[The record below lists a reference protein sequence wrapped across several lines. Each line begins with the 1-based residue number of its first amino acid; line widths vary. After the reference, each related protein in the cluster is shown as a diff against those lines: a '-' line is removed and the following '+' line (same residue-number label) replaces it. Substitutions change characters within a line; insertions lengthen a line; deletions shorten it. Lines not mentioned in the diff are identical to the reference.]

1 MLCSKIILFEA
12 SYEDNFYSENVQFFD
27 EGNSNEIDCL
37 FMNYSAANLL
47 PFQHYQLVLKLLSL
61 MIINEDQDIKFIC
74 KHVLLQKDH
83 YNFSLATYNVQDLVV
98 STEGNGSVSVQC
110 VFVSG
115 STADGCHVIFT
126 DTSNGRNEYFN
137 ITGSDN
143 TIISVSTSGVYNV
156 TGYDISNGSLYGP
169 AVYYPTLVEVVIVTI
184 PVLPSSSS
192 TAFAIYSSTNGNTGI
207 KMIF

>member
-1 MLCSKIILFEA
+1 MLCSKIIFFEA
-12 SYEDNFYSENVQFFD
+12 SHDDNFYSENVQFFD

-37 FMNYSAANLL
+37 SMNYSAANLL

-61 MIINEDQDIKFIC
+61 MMINEDQDIKFIC
-74 KHVLLQKDH
+74 KHVLLQEHH
-83 YNFSLATYNVQDLVV
+83 YNFLLATYNVQDLLV

-126 DTSNGRNEYFN
+126 DTSNGRNEYVN

-143 TIISVSTSGVYNV
+143 TIISLSTSGVYNV
-156 TGYDISNGSLYGP
+156 TVYDISDGSLYGP
-169 AVYYPTLVEVVIVTI
+169 AVHYPTLVKVVIVTI

-192 TAFAIYSSTNGNTGI
+192 TAFASSTNGILTI
-207 KMIF
+207 ILIL